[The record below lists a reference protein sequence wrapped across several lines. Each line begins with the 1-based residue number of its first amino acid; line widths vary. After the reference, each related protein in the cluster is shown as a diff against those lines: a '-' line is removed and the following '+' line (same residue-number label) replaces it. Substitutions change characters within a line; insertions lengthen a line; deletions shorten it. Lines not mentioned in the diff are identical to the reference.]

1 MTYKKY
7 KKKELLQ
14 IINELTNEIEEMHIE
29 LKNKDDKIFQLLREY
44 DEKSMPI
51 KEDIEYNKREK
62 RLIDYLKKRIKVV
75 HDKQKKNIY
84 KNYLEKIIN
93 N

>member
-51 KEDIEYNKREK
+51 KENIEYDKREK